1 LIPPAII
8 ECNPHFCV
16 LDKPSGW
23 TVQESDDSWGLLR
36 WARAQLGGE
45 VFPVHRLDKP
55 TTGLVLMARNAAAN
69 RALSMQFQ
77 QRLIRKQYLAI
88 SDQKPSKKQG
98 SVIGDMVRSR
108 RGQWKLA
115 RSREHPAITRFTSV
129 SLAASVRGYT
139 LLPQTGKTH
148 QLRVAMKSLSSPII
162 GDKRYGGS
170 EAERLYLHAHRL
182 AFDWQG
188 RHYSFE
194 ALPQGHWFELWRELG
209 LPDGLAE
216 PLICETDP
224 ENIPETDS

>member
-1 LIPPAII
+1 
-8 ECNPHFCV
+8 
-16 LDKPSGW
+16 
-23 TVQESDDSWGLLR
+23 
-36 WARAQLGGE
+36 
-45 VFPVHRLDKP
+45 
-55 TTGLVLMARNAAAN
+55 MARNAAAN

>member
-1 LIPPAII
+1 VIPPAII

-23 TVQESDDSWGLLR
+23 TVQETEDSWGLLR
-36 WARAQLGGE
+36 WARAQIGGE

-55 TTGLVLMARNAAAN
+55 TTGLVLMARNPAAN
-69 RALSMQFQ
+69 RALSMKFQ
-77 QRLIRKQYLAI
+77 QRQIRKQYLAV
-88 SDQKPSKKQG
+88 SDHKPSKKQG
-98 SVIGDMVRSR
+98 LVSGDMVRSR
-108 RGQWKLA
+108 RGQWMLA
-115 RSREHPAITRFTSV
+115 RSHEHPAITRFNSM
-129 SLAASVRGYT
+129 SLAPGIRGYT

-182 AFDWQG
+182 AFDWQD

-194 ALPQGHWFELWRELG
+194 AIPLGHWFERWRELG
-209 LPDGLAE
+209 LPDASGVSV
-216 PLICETDP
+216 PL
-224 ENIPETDS
+224 ETDSVDDPS

>member
-1 LIPPAII
+1 MIPPAII

-16 LDKPSGW
+16 LDKPAGW
-23 TVQESDDSWGLLR
+23 TVQESEDSWGLLR

-77 QRLIRKQYLAI
+77 YRQIQKQYLAV
-88 SDQKPSKKQG
+88 SDHKPSKKQG
-98 SVIGDMVRSR
+98 SVIGDMIRSR

-115 RSREHPAITRFTSV
+115 RTREHPAITRFTSV
-129 SLAASVRGYT
+129 SLASGVRGYT
-139 LLPQTGKTH
+139 LVPQTGKTH
-148 QLRVAMKSLSSPII
+148 QLRVAMKSLSCPII

-182 AFDWQG
+182 VFDWQG
-188 RHYSFE
+188 RHYAFE
-194 ALPQGHWFELWRELG
+194 AMPHGHWFERWRELG
-209 LPDGLAE
+209 LPEGFELPAVADTNPAAE
-216 PLICETDP
+216 Q
-224 ENIPETDS
+224 